1 MGTMM
6 NVKRIATLAAAV
18 TALLLVCAAFARPP
32 RAVASVQP
40 TVSGVALQ
48 LGVKLS
54 PRQSE
59 AFDVGVS
66 FTGLLEKPEKLAAFG
81 ISDMQLGARVVVVR
95 IALDRV
101 LVEADQME
109 PARTARVRLA
119 LDVAGRL
126 TAPPRT

>member
-1 MGTMM
+1 MM

-40 TVSGVALQ
+40 TISGLALQ

-59 AFDVGVS
+59 SFDVGVS

-81 ISDMQLGARVVVVR
+81 IADMQLGARVVVMR

-109 PARTARVRLA
+109 PARTARVKLA
-119 LDVAGRL
+119 LDAAGRL